1 MRTAAPSPCKASP
14 AMAPCSASP
23 CRWPEAEAR
32 MTTSPAT
39 SSQAGASGVAFLLQL
54 ERRLRL
60 LQDTGEILSL
70 SAQLLGQRLG
80 AQQVACFDIDQ
91 ALQCPTLQHAWSDGL
106 APGAAGEY
114 FLGDY
119 AAGLAEALGAG
130 QALAVSDVASDPRT
144 AMPAA
149 LATFARLGIRAFLNI
164 PIAKDGQLAAL
175 FVVHSRTARLWHAD
189 EIELAVQVSER
200 VWSTIL
206 RAQAEARLRTLSAS
220 METQVAERT
229 REFGRTWNVSPD
241 LLGVLNLDGYFE
253 HSNPAWQATLGWSA
267 EEIRTTKFLELIHPE
282 DLPRTHAAWEAANQG
297 QPALRF
303 ENRYRHK
310 LGGWHWL
317 SWVAVP
323 EGDKVY
329 CSARDITV
337 EKKLEADLAARNS
350 ERERLWRSAQDLM
363 VAIDAEGCFAAVN
376 PAAGAIL
383 GWLPEEMLGR
393 SIFDFVLPED
403 AAATRQALLQV
414 GKESMPSFE
423 NRYRHRDGG
432 HRWLSWVA
440 APEGDLVFATGRH
453 VTLEKEAQNTL
464 HSMQES
470 LRHSEMALLQS
481 QKLEALGKLT
491 GGVAHD
497 FNNVL
502 QIISGNLQLLQLG
515 LDDDPLAAKR
525 IASASAAVERGAKL
539 SAQLLAFARRQ
550 PLKPL
555 VTDLAQLLRATEEL
569 LRRAT
574 GETIETRLLLADNC
588 WRALVDPHQLENV
601 ILNLAI
607 NARDAMDG
615 QGQLTIEL
623 SNCVL
628 GNDYAARHADMTP
641 GDYVQLAVSDTGT
654 GIPAELLDKIFE
666 PFFTTKKEGEGTGL
680 GLSMAYG
687 FLRQS
692 GGHLTVDSL
701 PGHGS
706 TFRIYLPRSLEAETE
721 LPLQLGGPVLGGKET
736 ILVVEDDVQ
745 VQTTVV
751 DMLRGLGY
759 VVLRASDGESALA
772 IIGSGV
778 PIDLLFT
785 DVVMPG
791 KVASTAL
798 ARQARVLL
806 PQLAVLFTSGYTQD
820 AMMQGG
826 RLEPGVELLSKPYRR
841 EDLARRIRH
850 LLANG
855 RHVTALHQYR
865 AQLAPQSPTP
875 AQSEAR
881 HILLV
886 EDNADARA
894 MTGELLDMLGHTVLA
909 VGTAEEA
916 LPLLGTP
923 GLELLLTD
931 ISLPQMS
938 GVELAEVAA
947 RDHPQLEVVF
957 STGHAPANS
966 GVLDPQA
973 RFLVKPFTVEQL
985 QQALLPPD

>member
-1 MRTAAPSPCKASP
+1 MNST
-14 AMAPCSASP
+14 
-23 CRWPEAEAR
+23 
-32 MTTSPAT
+32 PAT

-60 LQDTGEILSL
+60 LQDTGEILAL

-114 FLGDY
+114 FLGDC
-119 AAGLAEALGAG
+119 AAGLAEALAAG
-130 QALAVSDVASDPRT
+130 QALAVSDVMNDPRT
-144 AMPAA
+144 AQPAA
-149 LATFARLGIRAFLNI
+149 QATFARLGIRAFLNI

-175 FVVHSRTARLWHAD
+175 FVVHSRAARLWHAD

-206 RAQAEARLRTLSAS
+206 RAQAEARLRALSAS

-267 EEIRTTKFLELIHPE
+267 EEIRTTKFLELIHPD
-282 DLPRTHAAWEAANQG
+282 DLPRTHAAWDAANQG

-403 AAATRQALLQV
+403 AAATREALLQV

-440 APEGDLVFATGRH
+440 AIEGDLVFATGRH

-464 HSMQES
+464 RRMQES

-515 LDDDPLAAKR
+515 LDNDPLAAKR

-574 GETIETRLLLADNC
+574 GETIETRLLLADDC

-607 NARDAMDG
+607 NARDAMEG

-628 GNDYAARHADMTP
+628 GSDYAARHADVAP

-759 VVLRASDGESALA
+759 AVLRASDGESALA

-820 AMMQGG
+820 AIMQGG

-865 AQLAPQSPTP
+865 AQLAPQP
-875 AQSEAR
+875 APPLPAGR

-894 MTGELLDMLGHTVLA
+894 MTGDLLSMLGHTVLA

-916 LPLLGTP
+916 LPLLDTP
-923 GLELLLTD
+923 GLDLLLTD
-931 ISLPQMS
+931 ISLPRMS
-938 GVELAEVAA
+938 GAELAELAA
-947 RDHPQLEVVF
+947 RDHPRLEVVF

-985 QQALLPPD
+985 QQALLPTG

>member
-1 MRTAAPSPCKASP
+1 MTITPAP
-14 AMAPCSASP
+14 
-23 CRWPEAEAR
+23 RN
-32 MTTSPAT
+32 
-39 SSQAGASGVAFLLQL
+39 QAGASGVAFLLQL

-91 ALQCPTLQHAWSDGL
+91 TLQCPTLQHAWSDGL
-106 APGAAGEY
+106 APGATGEY

-119 AAGLAEALGAG
+119 AARLADALAAG

-149 LATFARLGIRAFLNI
+149 LATFSRLGIRAFLNI
-164 PIAKDGQLAAL
+164 PIAKEGRLAAL
-175 FVVHSRTARLWHAD
+175 FVVHSSAARLWHAD

-206 RAQAEARLRTLSAS
+206 RAQAESRLRALSAT

-267 EEIRTTKFLELIHPE
+267 EEIRTTKFFELIHPE
-282 DLPRTHAAWEAANQG
+282 DLTRTYAAWEAANQG

-323 EGDKVY
+323 EGEKVY

-363 VAIDAEGCFAAVN
+363 VAIDAEGCFTAVN
-376 PAAGAIL
+376 PAASAIL

-393 SIFDFVLPED
+393 SLFDFVLPED
-403 AAATRQALLQV
+403 AAATRQALAQV
-414 GKESMPSFE
+414 SQEAMPSFE

-440 APEGDLVFATGRH
+440 ATEGDLVFATGRH
-453 VTLEKEAQNTL
+453 VTLEKEAESTL
-464 HSMQES
+464 RSMQES

-502 QIISGNLQLLQLG
+502 QIISGNLQLLQMT
-515 LDDDPLAAKR
+515 LDGDPLAAKR
-525 IASASAAVERGAKL
+525 IASASSAVERGAKL

-555 VTDLAQLLRATEEL
+555 VTDLAQLLRSTEEL

-574 GETIETRLLLADNC
+574 GESIETRLLLADDC

-607 NARDAMDG
+607 NARDAMAG

-623 SNCVL
+623 SNIVL
-628 GNDYAARHADMTP
+628 GSDYAARHADVAP

-666 PFFTTKKEGEGTGL
+666 PFFTTKSEGEGTGL

-692 GGHLTVDSL
+692 GGHLTVDSM

-772 IIGSGV
+772 IVGSGV

-791 KVASTAL
+791 KVASTEL
-798 ARQARVLL
+798 ARQARLLL

-820 AMMQGG
+820 AIMQGG

-865 AQLAPQSPTP
+865 AQLAPQSAP
-875 AQSEAR
+875 AQPEGR

-894 MTGELLDMLGHTVLA
+894 MTSELLAMLGHTVLA

-916 LPLLGTP
+916 LPLLATP

-938 GVELAEVAA
+938 GAELAELAA
-947 RDHPQLEVVF
+947 REQPQLEVVF

-973 RFLVKPFTVEQL
+973 RFLMKPFTVKQL
-985 QQALLPPD
+985 QRALLPPGQ

>member
-1 MRTAAPSPCKASP
+1 MTITTPAS
-14 AMAPCSASP
+14 
-23 CRWPEAEAR
+23 R
-32 MTTSPAT
+32 
-39 SSQAGASGVAFLLQL
+39 SQAGASGVAFLLQL

-80 AQQVACFDIDQ
+80 VQQVACFDIDQ
-91 ALQCPTLQHAWSDGL
+91 SLQCPTLQHAWSDGL

-119 AAGLAEALGAG
+119 AAGLADALAAG
-130 QALAVSDVASDPRT
+130 QALAVSDVANDPRT

-164 PIAKDGQLAAL
+164 PIAKEGRLAAL
-175 FVVHSRTARLWHAD
+175 FVVHSSAARLWHAD

-206 RAQAEARLRTLSAS
+206 RARAESRLRALSAT

-253 HSNPAWQATLGWSA
+253 HSNPAWQATLGWTA
-267 EEIRTTKFLELIHPE
+267 EEIRSTKFLELVHPD
-282 DLPRTHAAWEAANQG
+282 DLPRTLAAWDAANQG

-323 EGDKVY
+323 EGEKVY

-337 EKKLEADLAARNS
+337 EKKLEAELAARNS
-350 ERERLWRSAQDLM
+350 ARERLWRSAQDLM
-363 VAIDAEGCFAAVN
+363 VAIDADGCFTAVN

-393 SIFDFVLPED
+393 SLFDFVLPED
-403 AAATRQALLQV
+403 AAATRQALAQV
-414 GKESMPSFE
+414 THEAMPSFE

-440 APEGDLVFATGRH
+440 APEGDLIFATGRH
-453 VTLEKEAQNTL
+453 VTVEKEAQSTL
-464 HSMQES
+464 LSMQES

-502 QIISGNLQLLQLG
+502 QIISGNLQLLQLT

-555 VTDLAQLLRATEEL
+555 VTDLAQLLRSTEEL

-574 GETIETRLLLADNC
+574 GETIETRLLLADDC

-607 NARDAMDG
+607 NARDAMAG

-623 SNCVL
+623 SNSVL
-628 GNDYAARHADMTP
+628 GSDYAARHADVAP

-666 PFFTTKKEGEGTGL
+666 PFFTTKGEGTGL

-721 LPLQLGGPVLGGKET
+721 LPLQLDGPVLGGKET

-759 VVLRASDGESALA
+759 GVLRASDGESALA
-772 IIGSGV
+772 IVGSGV

-791 KVASTAL
+791 KVASTEL

-806 PQLAVLFTSGYTQD
+806 PHLTVLFTSGYTQD
-820 AMMQGG
+820 AIMQGG

-855 RHVTALHQYR
+855 RHVTALHRYR
-865 AQLAPQSPTP
+865 AQLAPQTAPTLP
-875 AQSEAR
+875 EGR

-894 MTGELLDMLGHTVLA
+894 MTSELLAMLGHTVLA

-923 GLELLLTD
+923 GLDLLLTD

-938 GVELAEVAA
+938 GAELAEVAA
-947 RDHPQLEVVF
+947 REQPQLEVVF

-973 RFLVKPFTVEQL
+973 RFLVKPFTVKQL
-985 QQALLPPD
+985 QRALLPPGQ

>member
-1 MRTAAPSPCKASP
+1 
-14 AMAPCSASP
+14 MANGHG
-23 CRWPEAEAR
+23 
-32 MTTSPAT
+32 M
-39 SSQAGASGVAFLLQL
+39 SSRAGGVAFLLQL
-54 ERRLRL
+54 ERRLRPL
-60 LQDTGEILSL
+60 HDTGEILAL
-70 SAQLLGQRLG
+70 SARMLGQRLD
-80 AQQVACFDIDQ
+80 AHQVACFDIEQ
-91 ALQCPTLQHAWSDGL
+91 TLHCPTLPYAWSDGL

-119 AAGLAEALGAG
+119 AAGLAEALA
-130 QALAVSDVASDPRT
+130 AAHPVAVSDVASDPRT
-144 AMPAA
+144 AMPAS

-164 PIAKDGQLAAL
+164 PIVKEGRLAVL

-206 RAQAEARLRTLSAS
+206 RAQAEEQLRALSAS
-220 METQVAERT
+220 MESQVAERT
-229 REFGRTWNVSPD
+229 REFGRTWRVSPD

-253 HSNPAWQATLGWSA
+253 HSNPAWQATLGWSE
-267 EEIRTTKFLELIHPE
+267 EEIRAMRFFELIHPD
-282 DLPRTHAAWEAANQG
+282 DLQRTYAAWDAAKQG

-310 LGGWHWL
+310 LGGWRWL

-323 EGDKVY
+323 EEDKVY
-329 CSARDITV
+329 CSARDISV
-337 EKKLEADLAARNS
+337 EKKLEAELAARNS
-350 ERERLWRSAQDLM
+350 ERERLWRSAHDLM
-363 VAIDAEGCFAAVN
+363 VAVDAEYCFAAVN
-376 PAAGAIL
+376 PAASAIL

-393 SIFDFVLPED
+393 SVFDFVLPDD
-403 AAATRQALLQV
+403 AQATRAALAQV
-414 GKESMPSFE
+414 TGEAAPSFE

-432 HRWLSWVA
+432 YRWLSWVA

-453 VTLEKEAQNTL
+453 VTLEKEAAHAL
-464 HSMQES
+464 RSMQES
-470 LRHSEMALLQS
+470 LRHSETALLQS

-502 QIISGNLQLLQLG
+502 QIISGNLQLLQMTVG
-515 LDDDPLAAKR
+515 GDPQAAKR
-525 IASASAAVERGAKL
+525 IASSCVAVERGAKL

-555 VTDLAQLLRATEEL
+555 VTDLAHLLRSTEDL

-574 GETIETRLLLADNC
+574 GETIDTRLLLADQA
-588 WRALVDPHQLENV
+588 WHALVDPNQLENV

-615 QGQLTIEL
+615 RGQLTIEL
-623 SNCVL
+623 SNSVL
-628 GNDYAARHADMTP
+628 DAAYAARHADVAP
-641 GDYVQLAVSDTGT
+641 GDYVQLAISDTGT
-654 GIPAELLDKIFE
+654 GIAPELLDKIFE

-687 FLRQS
+687 FLKQS
-692 GGHLTVDSL
+692 GGHLKVDSR

-706 TFRIYLPRSLEAETE
+706 TFRIYLPRSLEGASE
-721 LPLQLGGPVLGGKET
+721 LPLQLSGPVLGGKET
-736 ILVVEDDVQ
+736 ILVVEDDLQ

-759 VVLRASDGESALA
+759 FVLRAADGEGALN
-772 IIGSGV
+772 IIGSGIPV
-778 PIDLLFT
+778 DLLFT

-791 KVASTAL
+791 PVASTQL
-798 ARQARVLL
+798 ARQARLLL
-806 PQLAVLFTSGYTQD
+806 PALAVLFTSGYTQD

-850 LLANG
+850 LLAN
-855 RHVTALHQYR
+855 RQHVTALHQYR
-865 AQLAPQSPTP
+865 AQMAPQPAGTP
-875 AQSEAR
+875 ARSGR

-894 MTGELLDMLGHTVLA
+894 MTGELLRMLGHTVSA
-909 VGTAEEA
+909 VACAEDA
-916 LPLLGTP
+916 LPLLNTP

-938 GVELAEVAA
+938 GAELAALAA
-947 RDHPQLEVVF
+947 SRHPQLEVVF

-966 GVLDPQA
+966 GVSDPAA
-973 RFLVKPFTVEQL
+973 RFLVKPFTIEQL
-985 QQALLPPD
+985 QQALRAPGKAGP

>member
-1 MRTAAPSPCKASP
+1 
-14 AMAPCSASP
+14 
-23 CRWPEAEAR
+23 
-32 MTTSPAT
+32 MTTQLHPDG
-39 SSQAGASGVAFLLQL
+39 QGGASGVAFLLQL
-54 ERRLRL
+54 ERRLRPL
-60 LQDTGEILSL
+60 HDTGGILAL
-70 SAQLLGQRLG
+70 SAQMLGQRLG
-80 AQQVACFDIDQ
+80 AQQVACFDIGQ
-91 ALQCPTLQHAWSDGL
+91 ALHAPTLQHAWSDGL

-119 AAGLAEALGAG
+119 AASLADALAAG
-130 QALAVSDVASDPRT
+130 QAVAVSDVASDPRT
-144 AMPAA
+144 ALPAA
-149 LATFARLGIRAFLNI
+149 LAAFTRLGIRAFLNI
-164 PIAKDGQLAAL
+164 PIAKDGRLAAL
-175 FVVHSRTARLWHAD
+175 FVVHSRAARLWRAD

-200 VWSTIL
+200 VWSTII
-206 RAQAEARLRTLSAS
+206 RAQAEEQLRLLSAG
-220 METQVAERT
+220 MERKIAERT
-229 REFGRTWNVSPD
+229 REFGRTWQVSPD
-241 LLGVLNLDGYFE
+241 LHGVLNLDGYFE
-253 HSNPAWQATLGWSA
+253 HSNPAWQATLGWSE
-267 EEIRTTKFLELIHPE
+267 EEIRTTKFFNLIHPD
-282 DLPRTHAAWEAANQG
+282 DLPRTYAAWDAASQG

-310 LGGWHWL
+310 LGGWRWL

-329 CSARDITV
+329 CSARDISV

-363 VAIDAEGCFAAVN
+363 VAVDAEHCFTAVN
-376 PAAGAIL
+376 PAAAAIL

-393 SIFDFVLPED
+393 SLFDFIVPDD
-403 AAATRQALLQV
+403 AGATRQALAQV
-414 GKESMPSFE
+414 AQAPHESVPSFE

-432 HRWLSWVA
+432 YRWLSWVA
-440 APEGDLVFATGRH
+440 AAEGDLIFATGRH
-453 VTLEKEAQNTL
+453 ITVEKEAESTL
-464 HSMQES
+464 RSMQES
-470 LRHSEMALLQS
+470 LRHSETALLQS

-502 QIISGNLQLLQLG
+502 QIISGNLQLLQMTVG
-515 LDDDPLAAKR
+515 DDPLAAKR
-525 IASASAAVERGAKL
+525 IASSTAAVERGAKL

-555 VTDLAQLLRATEEL
+555 VTDLAHLLRSMEEL

-574 GETIETRLLLADNC
+574 GETIDTRMMLADDS

-607 NARDAMDG
+607 NARDAMAG

-623 SNCVL
+623 SNSVL
-628 GNDYAARHADMTP
+628 DCAYAARHADVVP
-641 GDYVQLAVSDTGT
+641 GDYVQLAISDTGT

-666 PFFTTKKEGEGTGL
+666 PFFTTKREGEGTGL

-706 TFRIYLPRSLEAETE
+706 TFRIYLPRSLDAETE
-721 LPLQLGGPVLGGKET
+721 LPLQLSGPVLGGKET

-759 VVLRASDGESALA
+759 FVLRASDGESAMH
-772 IIGSGV
+772 IVGSGI

-791 KVASTAL
+791 KVASTEL
-798 ARQARVLL
+798 ARQARLLL
-806 PQLAVLFTSGYTQD
+806 PELAVLFTSGYTQD
-820 AMMQGG
+820 AIMQGG

-855 RHVTALHQYR
+855 QHVTALQQYR
-865 AQLAPQSPTP
+865 AQLAPQPPTP
-875 AQSEAR
+875 AR
-881 HILLV
+881 PGGRNILLV

-894 MTGELLDMLGHTVLA
+894 MTGDLLGMLGHAVTA

-938 GVELAEVAA
+938 GAELAEVAA
-947 RDHPQLEVVF
+947 RDYPRLEVVF

-966 GVLDPQA
+966 GVSDPHA
-973 RFLVKPFTVEQL
+973 RFLVKPFSIEQL
-985 QQALLPPD
+985 QQALLAPDR

>member
-1 MRTAAPSPCKASP
+1 MSSTP
-14 AMAPCSASP
+14 AL
-23 CRWPEAEAR
+23 R
-32 MTTSPAT
+32 
-39 SSQAGASGVAFLLQL
+39 SQAGASGVAFLLQL

-91 ALQCPTLQHAWSDGL
+91 TLQCPTLQHAWSDGL

-119 AAGLAEALGAG
+119 AAGLADALAAG

-175 FVVHSRTARLWHAD
+175 FVVHSRAARLWHAD

-206 RAQAEARLRTLSAS
+206 RARAEARLRTLTAS
-220 METQVAERT
+220 MEMQVAERT

-267 EEIRTTKFLELIHPE
+267 EEIRTTKFFELIHPD
-282 DLPRTHAAWEAANQG
+282 DLPRTYAAWDAANQG

-323 EGDKVY
+323 EGEKVY

-363 VAIDAEGCFAAVN
+363 VAIDADGCFAAVN

-393 SIFDFVLPED
+393 SIFDFLLPDD

-440 APEGDLVFATGRH
+440 APEGDLIFATGRH
-453 VTLEKEAQNTL
+453 VTVEKEAQNTL
-464 HSMQES
+464 RSMQES

-574 GETIETRLLLADNC
+574 GESIETRLLLADDC

-623 SNCVL
+623 SNSVL
-628 GNDYAARHADMTP
+628 DSDYTARHADVAP

-791 KVASTAL
+791 KVPSTAL

-865 AQLAPQSPTP
+865 AQLAPQQPVPSLPGV
-875 AQSEAR
+875 R

-894 MTGELLDMLGHTVLA
+894 MTGELLAMLGHTVLA

-931 ISLPQMS
+931 ISLPRMS
-938 GVELAEVAA
+938 GAELAEVAA
-947 RDHPQLEVVF
+947 RDYPQLEVVF

-985 QQALLPPD
+985 QQALLPPSLGA

>member
-1 MRTAAPSPCKASP
+1 MTSTAAP
-14 AMAPCSASP
+14 
-23 CRWPEAEAR
+23 R
-32 MTTSPAT
+32 
-39 SSQAGASGVAFLLQL
+39 SQAGASGVAFLLQL

-60 LQDTGEILSL
+60 LQDTGEILAL

-119 AAGLAEALGAG
+119 AARLADALAAG

-164 PIAKDGQLAAL
+164 PIAKEGRLAAL
-175 FVVHSRTARLWHAD
+175 FVVHSSAARLWHAD

-206 RAQAEARLRTLSAS
+206 RAQAESRLRALSAS

-253 HSNPAWQATLGWSA
+253 HSNPAWQATLGWSE
-267 EEIRTTKFLELIHPE
+267 EEIRTTKFFELIHPD

-323 EGDKVY
+323 EGEKVY

-337 EKKLEADLAARNS
+337 EKKLEAELAARNS

-376 PAAGAIL
+376 PASAAIL

-393 SIFDFVLPED
+393 SLFDFVLPED
-403 AAATRQALLQV
+403 AAATRLALAKVTQ
-414 GKESMPSFE
+414 EAMPSFE
-423 NRYRHRDGG
+423 NRYRHREGG

-440 APEGDLVFATGRH
+440 AIEGDLIFATGRH
-453 VTLEKEAQNTL
+453 VTVEKEAQHTL
-464 HSMQES
+464 RNMQES

-515 LDDDPLAAKR
+515 LDGDPQAAKR

-555 VTDLAQLLRATEEL
+555 VTDLAQLLRSTEEL

-574 GETIETRLLLADNC
+574 GETIETRLLLADDC

-623 SNCVL
+623 SNSVL
-628 GNDYAARHADMTP
+628 DSDYAARHADVAP

-654 GIPAELLDKIFE
+654 GIPADLLDKIFE
-666 PFFTTKKEGEGTGL
+666 PFFTTKGEGTGL

-721 LPLQLGGPVLGGKET
+721 LPLQLSGPVLGGKET

-759 VVLRASDGESALA
+759 GVLRAGEGESALA

-791 KVASTAL
+791 KVASTEL
-798 ARQARVLL
+798 ARRARVLL

-820 AMMQGG
+820 AIMRGG

-850 LLANG
+850 LLANR

-865 AQLAPQSPTP
+865 AQLAPQPP
-875 AQSEAR
+875 APPGAR
-881 HILLV
+881 SILLV
-886 EDNADARA
+886 EDHADARA
-894 MTGELLDMLGHTVLA
+894 MTSELLAMLGHTVLS

-916 LPLLGTP
+916 LSLLGTP

-931 ISLPQMS
+931 ISLPRMS
-938 GVELAEVAA
+938 GAELAELAA
-947 RDHPQLEVVF
+947 RDHPRLEVVF
-957 STGHAPANS
+957 TTGHAPANS

-985 QQALLPPD
+985 QQALLAPG

>member
-1 MRTAAPSPCKASP
+1 MSKHGT
-14 AMAPCSASP
+14 SA
-23 CRWPEAEAR
+23 
-32 MTTSPAT
+32 
-39 SSQAGASGVAFLLQL
+39 GGVAFLLQL

-60 LQDTGEILSL
+60 LQDTGEILAL

-80 AQQVACFDIDQ
+80 AQQVACFDIGQ
-91 ALQCPTLQHAWSDGL
+91 TLQCPTLRHAWSDGL

-119 AAGLAEALGAG
+119 AASLADALAAGLAI
-130 QALAVSDVASDPRT
+130 AVSDVASDPRT

-149 LATFARLGIRAFLNI
+149 LPTFTRLGIRAFLNI

-175 FVVHSRTARLWHAD
+175 FVVHSRTARLWHAE

-206 RAQAEARLRTLSAS
+206 RAQAQEQLRLLSAS
-220 METQVAERT
+220 VEHQVAERT
-229 REFGRTWNVSPD
+229 REFGRTWKVSPD
-241 LLGVLNLDGYFE
+241 LLGVLKLDGYFE

-267 EEIRTTKFLELIHPE
+267 EEIRSTPFLDLIHPD
-282 DLPRTHAAWEAANQG
+282 DLQRTYAAWEAASQG

-363 VAIDAEGCFAAVN
+363 VAVDADYCFAAVN
-376 PAAGAIL
+376 PASAAIL

-393 SIFDFVLPED
+393 SVFDFVLPED
-403 AAATRQALLQV
+403 APATRQALAQV
-414 GKESMPSFE
+414 TQEAVPSFE

-440 APEGDLVFATGRH
+440 APEGDLIFATGRH

-464 HSMQES
+464 RNMQES

-502 QIISGNLQLLQLG
+502 QIISGNLQLLQMT
-515 LDDDPLAAKR
+515 LDGDPLAAKR
-525 IASASAAVERGAKL
+525 IASATAAVERGAKL

-555 VTDLAQLLRATEEL
+555 VTDLAQLLRSTEDL

-574 GETIETRLLLADNC
+574 GETIDTRMLLADDC

-623 SNCVL
+623 ANIVL
-628 GNDYAARHADMTP
+628 GSDFAARHADVAP
-641 GDYVQLAVSDTGT
+641 GDYVQLAISDTGT
-654 GIPAELLDKIFE
+654 GIAPELLDKIFE
-666 PFFTTKKEGEGTGL
+666 PFFTTKSEGEGTGL

-692 GGHLTVDSL
+692 GGHLTVDSV

-721 LPLQLGGPVLGGKET
+721 LPLQLDGPVLGGKET

-759 VVLRASDGESALA
+759 FVLRAGNGESALN
-772 IIGSGV
+772 IIASGV
-778 PIDLLFT
+778 PVDLLFT

-791 KVASTAL
+791 KVASTEL
-798 ARQARVLL
+798 ARQARLLL

-820 AMMQGG
+820 AIMQGG

-855 RHVTALHQYR
+855 RHVTALQQYR
-865 AQLAPQSPTP
+865 AQLAPQPP
-875 AQSEAR
+875 APAR
-881 HILLV
+881 PGGRRILLV

-894 MTGELLDMLGHTVLA
+894 MTAELLAMLGHA
-909 VGTAEEA
+909 VQAVATAEEA
-916 LPLLGTP
+916 LPLLATP

-931 ISLPQMS
+931 ISLPRMS
-938 GVELAEVAA
+938 GAELAAVAA
-947 RDHPQLEVVF
+947 REQPQLEVVF
-957 STGHAPANS
+957 STGHSPANS
-966 GVLDPQA
+966 GVGDPRA

-985 QQALLPPD
+985 QQALLPPA

>member
-1 MRTAAPSPCKASP
+1 MTEHRT
-14 AMAPCSASP
+14 
-23 CRWPEAEAR
+23 
-32 MTTSPAT
+32 TTGP
-39 SSQAGASGVAFLLQL
+39 SGVAFLLQL

-60 LQDTGEILSL
+60 LHDTGAILAL
-70 SAQLLGQRLG
+70 SAQMLGQRLG

-91 ALQCPTLQHAWSDGL
+91 TLQCPTLQHAWSDGL

-119 AAGLAEALGAG
+119 AAGLADTLSAG
-130 QALAVSDVASDPRT
+130 HALAVSDVASDPRT
-144 AMPAA
+144 AAPAA

-164 PIAKDGQLAAL
+164 PIAKDGRLAAL
-175 FVVHSRTARLWHAD
+175 FVVHSRAARIWRAD

-206 RAQAEARLRTLSAS
+206 RAQAEEQLRLLSAN
-220 METQVAERT
+220 MEQQVAERT
-229 REFGRTWNVSPD
+229 REFGRTWRVSPD

-253 HSNPAWQATLGWSA
+253 HSNPAWQATLGWSE
-267 EEIRTTKFLELIHPE
+267 EEIRTTKFLELIHPD
-282 DLPRTHAAWEAANQG
+282 DLKRTYAAWEAANQG

-310 LGGWHWL
+310 HGGWRWL

-329 CSARDITV
+329 CSARDISV

-350 ERERLWRSAQDLM
+350 ERERLWRSAHDLM
-363 VAIDAEGCFAAVN
+363 VAVDAEYCFAAVN
-376 PAAGAIL
+376 PASAAIL

-393 SIFDFVLPED
+393 SVFDFVLPED
-403 AAATRQALLQV
+403 AAATRRALAQV
-414 GKESMPSFE
+414 AQVTPEAMPSFE

-453 VTLEKEAQNTL
+453 ITLEKEAESTL
-464 HSMQES
+464 RSMQES
-470 LRHSEMALLQS
+470 LRHSETALLQS

-502 QIISGNLQLLQLG
+502 QIISGNLQLLQMTVG
-515 LDDDPLAAKR
+515 DDPLAARR
-525 IASASAAVERGAKL
+525 IASSTAAVERGAKL

-555 VTDLAQLLRATEEL
+555 VTDLAHLLRSTEDL

-574 GETIETRLLLADNC
+574 GETIDTRLLLDEGA

-607 NARDAMDG
+607 NARDAMEG

-623 SNCVL
+623 SNSVL
-628 GNDYAARHADMTP
+628 DSAYAARHADVVP

-654 GIPAELLDKIFE
+654 GIPPELLDKIFE
-666 PFFTTKKEGEGTGL
+666 PFFTTKREGEGTGL

-692 GGHLTVDSL
+692 GGHLKVDSV

-706 TFRIYLPRSLEAETE
+706 TFRIYLPRSLEAESE
-721 LPLQLGGPVLGGKET
+721 LPLQLDGPVLGGKET
-736 ILVVEDDVQ
+736 ILVVEDDLQ

-759 VVLRASDGESALA
+759 FVLRASDGESALN
-772 IIGSGV
+772 IIGSGI

-791 KVASTAL
+791 KVASTEL
-798 ARQARVLL
+798 ARQARLLL
-806 PQLAVLFTSGYTQD
+806 PELAVLFTSGYTQD
-820 AMMQGG
+820 AIMQGG

-855 RHVTALHQYR
+855 RHVAGLQQYR
-865 AQLAPQSPTP
+865 AQLAPQP
-875 AQSEAR
+875 AAPALPGARPGTR

-894 MTGELLDMLGHTVLA
+894 MTGELLAMLGHAVLA

-916 LPLLGTP
+916 VPLLGTP

-931 ISLPQMS
+931 ISLPHMS
-938 GVELAEVAA
+938 GVELAELVA
-947 RDHPQLEVVF
+947 REHPRLEVVF

-966 GVLDPQA
+966 GVLDPAA
-973 RFLVKPFTVEQL
+973 RFLVKPFTLEQL
-985 QQALLPPD
+985 QQVLLPPGKTGA

>member
-1 MRTAAPSPCKASP
+1 MNR
-14 AMAPCSASP
+14 
-23 CRWPEAEAR
+23 
-32 MTTSPAT
+32 SPAT

-60 LQDTGEILSL
+60 LQDTGDILAL

-91 ALQCPTLQHAWSDGL
+91 TLQCPTLQHAWSDGMP
-106 APGAAGEY
+106 PGAAGEY

-119 AAGLAEALGAG
+119 AASLAEALGAG

-144 AMPAA
+144 ALPAA
-149 LATFARLGIRAFLNI
+149 LATFERLGIRAFLNI

-175 FVVHSRTARLWHAD
+175 FVVHSRAARLWHAD
-189 EIELAVQVSER
+189 DIELAVQVSER
-200 VWSTIL
+200 VWSSIL
-206 RAQAEARLRTLSAS
+206 RAQAESRLRALSAS

-229 REFGRTWNVSPD
+229 RECGRTWNVSPD

-253 HSNPAWQATLGWSA
+253 HANPAWQATLGWSA
-267 EEIRTTKFLELIHPE
+267 EEIRTTRFLALVHPD
-282 DLPRTHAAWEAANQG
+282 DLPRTHAAWEAAKQG

-323 EGDKVY
+323 EGEKVY
-329 CSARDITV
+329 CSARDITL

-363 VAIDAEGCFAAVN
+363 LAIDAEGCFAAVN
-376 PAAGAIL
+376 PASAAIL

-403 AAATRQALLQV
+403 AAATRQALLHA

-432 HRWLSWVA
+432 HRWLSWVTA
-440 APEGDLVFATGRH
+440 IEGDLVFATGRH
-453 VTLEKEAQNTL
+453 ITQEKEAQATL
-464 HSMQES
+464 RSMQES
-470 LRHSEMALLQS
+470 LRHSEMAMLQS

-502 QIISGNLQLLQLG
+502 QIISGNLQLLQMS
-515 LDDDPLAAKR
+515 LDDDPLAARR
-525 IASASAAVERGAKL
+525 IANASSAVERGAKL

-555 VTDLAQLLRATEEL
+555 VTDLAQLLRSTEEL

-574 GETIETRLLLADNC
+574 GESIDTRLLLADDC

-615 QGQLTIEL
+615 HGRLTIEL

-628 GNDYAARHADMTP
+628 GSDYAARHADMAP

-654 GIPAELLDKIFE
+654 GIAAELLDKIFE
-666 PFFTTKKEGEGTGL
+666 PFFTTKGEGTGL

-721 LPLQLGGPVLGGKET
+721 LPLQLSGPVLGGKET

-759 VVLRASDGESALA
+759 AVQRASDGESALA

-791 KVASTAL
+791 KVASTEL
-798 ARQARVLL
+798 ARQAKLLL

-865 AQLAPQSPTP
+865 AQLAPQPPTP
-875 AQSEAR
+875 AQPAGR

-894 MTGELLDMLGHTVLA
+894 MTGELLAMLGHTVLA

-947 RDHPQLEVVF
+947 RGYPQLDVVF

-966 GVLDPQA
+966 GVLDPAA

-985 QQALLPPD
+985 QQALLAPA

>member
-1 MRTAAPSPCKASP
+1 MTITTPAS
-14 AMAPCSASP
+14 
-23 CRWPEAEAR
+23 R
-32 MTTSPAT
+32 
-39 SSQAGASGVAFLLQL
+39 SQAGASGVAFLLQL

-80 AQQVACFDIDQ
+80 VQQVACFDIDQ
-91 ALQCPTLQHAWSDGL
+91 SLQCPTLQHAWSDGL

-119 AAGLAEALGAG
+119 AAGLADALAAG
-130 QALAVSDVASDPRT
+130 QALAVSDVANDPRT

-164 PIAKDGQLAAL
+164 PIAKEGRLAAL
-175 FVVHSRTARLWHAD
+175 FVVHSSAARLWHAD

-206 RAQAEARLRTLSAS
+206 RARAESRLRALSAT

-253 HSNPAWQATLGWSA
+253 HSNPAWQATLGWTA
-267 EEIRTTKFLELIHPE
+267 EEIRTTKFLELVHPD
-282 DLPRTHAAWEAANQG
+282 DLPRTLAAWDAANQG

-323 EGDKVY
+323 EGEKVY

-337 EKKLEADLAARNS
+337 EKKLEAELAARNS
-350 ERERLWRSAQDLM
+350 ARERLWRSAQDLM
-363 VAIDAEGCFAAVN
+363 VAIDADGCFTAVN

-393 SIFDFVLPED
+393 SLFDFVLPED
-403 AAATRQALLQV
+403 AAATRQALAQV
-414 GKESMPSFE
+414 THEAMPSFE

-440 APEGDLVFATGRH
+440 APEGDLIFATGRH
-453 VTLEKEAQNTL
+453 VTVEKEAQSTL
-464 HSMQES
+464 LSMQES

-502 QIISGNLQLLQLG
+502 QIISGNLQLLQLT

-555 VTDLAQLLRATEEL
+555 VTDLAQLLRSTEEL

-574 GETIETRLLLADNC
+574 GETIETRLLLADDC

-607 NARDAMDG
+607 NARDAMAG

-623 SNCVL
+623 SNSVL
-628 GNDYAARHADMTP
+628 GSDYAARHADVAP

-666 PFFTTKKEGEGTGL
+666 PFFTTKGEGTGL

-721 LPLQLGGPVLGGKET
+721 LPLQLDGPVLGGKET

-759 VVLRASDGESALA
+759 GVLRASDGESALA
-772 IIGSGV
+772 IVGSGV

-791 KVASTAL
+791 KVASTEL

-806 PQLAVLFTSGYTQD
+806 PHLTVLFTSGYTQD
-820 AMMQGG
+820 AIMQGG

-855 RHVTALHQYR
+855 RHVTALHRYR
-865 AQLAPQSPTP
+865 AQLAPQTAPTLP
-875 AQSEAR
+875 QGR

-894 MTGELLDMLGHTVLA
+894 MTSELLAMLGHTVLA

-923 GLELLLTD
+923 GLDLLLTD

-938 GVELAEVAA
+938 GAELAEVAA
-947 RDHPQLEVVF
+947 REQPQLEVVF

-973 RFLVKPFTVEQL
+973 RFLVKPFTVKQL
-985 QQALLPPD
+985 QRALLPPGQ

>member
-1 MRTAAPSPCKASP
+1 MSSPHS
-14 AMAPCSASP
+14 
-23 CRWPEAEAR
+23 
-32 MTTSPAT
+32 T
-39 SSQAGASGVAFLLQL
+39 GASGVAFLLQL

-60 LQDTGEILSL
+60 LHETGEILAL
-70 SAQLLGQRLG
+70 SAQMLGQRLG
-80 AQQVACFDIDQ
+80 AQQVACFDIGQ
-91 ALQCPTLQHAWSDGL
+91 TLQCPTLQHAWSDGL
-106 APGAAGEY
+106 APAAAGEY

-119 AAGLAEALGAG
+119 AAGLADALAAG
-130 QALAVSDVASDPRT
+130 HALAVSDVASDPRT

-149 LATFARLGIRAFLNI
+149 LATFGRLGIRAFLNI
-164 PIAKDGQLAAL
+164 PIAKDGQLTFL
-175 FVVHSRTARLWHAD
+175 FVVHSRAARVWHAE

-206 RAQAEARLRTLSAS
+206 RAQAEEQLRRLSAS
-220 METQVAERT
+220 MERQVAERT
-229 REFGRTWNVSPD
+229 REFGRTWHVSPD

-253 HSNPAWQATLGWSA
+253 HSNPAWQATLGWTE
-267 EEIRTTKFLELIHPE
+267 EEIRTTKFLNLIHPD
-282 DLPRTHAAWEAANQG
+282 DLPRTYAAWDAANQG

-363 VAIDAEGCFAAVN
+363 VAVHADGSFVAVN
-376 PAAGAIL
+376 PAASSIL

-393 SIFDFVLPED
+393 SVYDFVLPED
-403 AAATRQALLQV
+403 APATRLALQQA
-414 GKESMPSFE
+414 SHAAMPSFE

-432 HRWLSWVA
+432 YRWLSWVA
-440 APEGDLVFATGRH
+440 AIEGDLIFATGRH
-453 VTLEKEAQNTL
+453 VTLEKEAESTL
-464 HSMQES
+464 RSMQES

-502 QIISGNLQLLQLG
+502 QIISGNLQLLHMTLG
-515 LDDDPLAAKR
+515 DDPQAAKR
-525 IASASAAVERGAKL
+525 IASSTAAVERGAKL

-555 VTDLAQLLRATEEL
+555 VTDLAHLLRSTEDL

-574 GETIETRLLLADNC
+574 GETIETRLLLADDS

-615 QGQLTIEL
+615 EGQLTIEL
-623 SNCVL
+623 GNIVL
-628 GNDYAARHADMTP
+628 DAAYAARHADVVP
-641 GDYVQLAVSDTGT
+641 GDYVQLAISDTGT

-666 PFFTTKKEGEGTGL
+666 PFFTTKSEGEGTGL

-692 GGHLTVDSL
+692 GGHLKVDSV

-721 LPLQLGGPVLGGKET
+721 LPLQLSGPVLGGKET

-759 VVLRASDGESALA
+759 FVLRASDGESAMN
-772 IIGSGV
+772 IVGSGI

-791 KVASTAL
+791 KVASTEL
-798 ARQARVLL
+798 ARQARLLL
-806 PQLAVLFTSGYTQD
+806 PRLAVLFTSGYTQD
-820 AMMQGG
+820 AIMQGG

-850 LLANG
+850 LLAN
-855 RHVTALHQYR
+855 RQHVTALQQYR
-865 AQLAPQSPTP
+865 AQLPPQPDAAAP
-875 AQSEAR
+875 AAR

-894 MTGELLDMLGHTVLA
+894 MTGELLVMLGHVVSA

-916 LPLLGTP
+916 LSLLGTP

-938 GVELAEVAA
+938 GAELADVAA
-947 RDHPQLEVVF
+947 RNYPQLEVVF

-966 GVLDPQA
+966 GVSDPQA
-973 RFLVKPFTVEQL
+973 RFLVKPFTIEQL
-985 QQALLPPD
+985 QQALLAPGR

>member
-1 MRTAAPSPCKASP
+1 MHSVHST
-14 AMAPCSASP
+14 
-23 CRWPEAEAR
+23 
-32 MTTSPAT
+32 
-39 SSQAGASGVAFLLQL
+39 GASGVAFLLQL

-60 LQDTGEILSL
+60 LHETGDILAL
-70 SAQLLGQRLG
+70 SAQMLGQRLS
-80 AQQVACFDIDQ
+80 AQQVACFDIAQ
-91 ALQCPTLQHAWSDGL
+91 SLHCPTLQHAWSDGL
-106 APGAAGEY
+106 ETAAAGEY

-119 AAGLAEALGAG
+119 AAGLADALAAG
-130 QALAVSDVASDPRT
+130 HALAVSDVAIDPRT

-175 FVVHSRTARLWHAD
+175 FVVHSRAARVWQAA

-206 RAQAEARLRTLSAS
+206 RAQAEEQLRLLSAS
-220 METQVAERT
+220 MERQVAERT
-229 REFGRTWNVSPD
+229 REFGRTWQVSPD

-253 HSNPAWQATLGWSA
+253 HTNPAWQATLGWSA
-267 EEIRTTKFLELIHPE
+267 EEIRATQFFNLIHPD
-282 DLPRTHAAWEAANQG
+282 DLPRTYAAWDAANQG

-337 EKKLEADLAARNS
+337 EKKLEAELAARNS

-363 VAIDAEGCFAAVN
+363 VAIDTDGCFAAVN
-376 PAAGAIL
+376 PAASAIL

-393 SIFDFVLPED
+393 SLDEFVLAED
-403 AAATRQALLQV
+403 VPATRLALQQV
-414 GKESMPSFE
+414 SNTAMPSFE

-432 HRWLSWVA
+432 YRWLSWVA
-440 APEGDLVFATGRH
+440 AIEGDLIFATGRH
-453 VTLEKEAQNTL
+453 VTLEKEAESTL
-464 HSMQES
+464 RSMQES

-502 QIISGNLQLLQLG
+502 QIISGNLQLLHMTVG
-515 LDDDPLAAKR
+515 DDPAAAKR
-525 IASASAAVERGAKL
+525 IASSTAAVERGAKL

-555 VTDLAQLLRATEEL
+555 VTDLAHLLRSTEDL

-574 GETIETRLLLADNC
+574 GETIETRLLLADDSWC
-588 WRALVDPHQLENV
+588 ALVDPHQLESV

-615 QGQLTIEL
+615 TGQLTIEL
-623 SNCVL
+623 GNIVL
-628 GNDYAARHADMTP
+628 DDAFAARHADVAP
-641 GDYVQLAVSDTGT
+641 GDYVQLAISDTGT

-666 PFFTTKKEGEGTGL
+666 PFFTTKSEGEGTGL

-692 GGHLTVDSL
+692 GGHLKVDSV

-721 LPLQLGGPVLGGKET
+721 LPLQLSGPVLGGKET

-759 VVLRASDGESALA
+759 FVLRASDGESAMN
-772 IIGSGV
+772 IIGSGI

-791 KVASTAL
+791 KVASTEL
-798 ARQARVLL
+798 ARQARLML

-820 AMMQGG
+820 AIMQGG

-865 AQLAPQSPTP
+865 AQLAPQP
-875 AQSEAR
+875 APALPAGR

-894 MTGELLDMLGHTVLA
+894 MTSELLAMLGHTVLA
-909 VGTAEEA
+909 VGTAEAA
-916 LPLLGTP
+916 LPLLDTP

-931 ISLPQMS
+931 ISLPHMS
-938 GVELAEVAA
+938 GVELAELAA
-947 RDHPQLEVVF
+947 RDYPQLEVVF
-957 STGHAPANS
+957 STGHSPANS
-966 GVLDPQA
+966 GVLDPAA

-985 QQALLPPD
+985 QQALQALT

>member
-1 MRTAAPSPCKASP
+1 MNRTPAP
-14 AMAPCSASP
+14 
-23 CRWPEAEAR
+23 R
-32 MTTSPAT
+32 
-39 SSQAGASGVAFLLQL
+39 SQAGTSGVAFLLQL

-60 LQDTGEILSL
+60 LHDTGEILSL

-91 ALQCPTLQHAWSDGL
+91 TLQCPTLQHAWSDGL

-119 AAGLAEALGAG
+119 AARLADALAAG
-130 QALAVSDVASDPRT
+130 QALAVSDVTSDPRT
-144 AMPAA
+144 ATPAA

-164 PIAKDGQLAAL
+164 PIAKEGRLGAL
-175 FVVHSRTARLWHAD
+175 FVVHSRAARLWHAD

-206 RAQAEARLRTLSAS
+206 RAQAESRLRALSAS
-220 METQVAERT
+220 MEMQVAERT

-241 LLGVLNLDGYFE
+241 LLGVLNLDAYFE
-253 HSNPAWQATLGWSA
+253 HSNPAWQATLGWSR
-267 EEIRTTKFLELIHPE
+267 EEIRTTRFLELVHPD

-323 EGDKVY
+323 EGEKVY

-337 EKKLEADLAARNS
+337 EKKLEAELAARNS

-376 PAAGAIL
+376 PASAAIL

-393 SIFDFVLPED
+393 SLFDFVLPED
-403 AAATRQALLQV
+403 AAATRLALAQV
-414 GKESMPSFE
+414 TQEAMPSFE
-423 NRYRHRDGG
+423 NRYRHREGG

-440 APEGDLVFATGRH
+440 AIEGDLIFATGRH
-453 VTLEKEAQNTL
+453 VTLEKEAQDTL
-464 HSMQES
+464 RTMQES

-515 LDDDPLAAKR
+515 LDGDPLAARR

-555 VTDLAQLLRATEEL
+555 VTDLAQLLRSTEEL

-574 GETIETRLLLADNC
+574 GESIETRWLLADDC

-623 SNCVL
+623 SNSVL
-628 GNDYAARHADMTP
+628 GSDHADVAP
-641 GDYVQLAVSDTGT
+641 GDYVQLAVSDTGS
-654 GIPAELLDKIFE
+654 GIPANLLDKIFE

-687 FLRQS
+687 YLRQS
-692 GGHLTVDSL
+692 GGHLKVDSL

-721 LPLQLGGPVLGGKET
+721 LPLQLDGPVLGGKET

-759 VVLRASDGESALA
+759 GVLRASDGESALA
-772 IIGSGV
+772 IVSSGV

-791 KVASTAL
+791 KIASTEL
-798 ARQARVLL
+798 ARQARLLL

-820 AMMQGG
+820 AIMQGG

-850 LLANG
+850 LLAN
-855 RHVTALHQYR
+855 RQHV
-865 AQLAPQSPTP
+865 S
-875 AQSEAR
+875 S
-881 HILLV
+881 
-886 EDNADARA
+886 
-894 MTGELLDMLGHTVLA
+894 
-909 VGTAEEA
+909 
-916 LPLLGTP
+916 
-923 GLELLLTD
+923 
-931 ISLPQMS
+931 
-938 GVELAEVAA
+938 
-947 RDHPQLEVVF
+947 
-957 STGHAPANS
+957 
-966 GVLDPQA
+966 
-973 RFLVKPFTVEQL
+973 L
-985 QQALLPPD
+985 QQLVHPEQPAAAYPSICCLRMW

>member
-1 MRTAAPSPCKASP
+1 
-14 AMAPCSASP
+14 
-23 CRWPEAEAR
+23 
-32 MTTSPAT
+32 MTSTPVPR
-39 SSQAGASGVAFLLQL
+39 SQAGASGVAFLLQL

-80 AQQVACFDIDQ
+80 AQQVACYDIDQ
-91 ALQCPTLQHAWSDGL
+91 TLQCPTLQHAWSDGL
-106 APGAAGEY
+106 APGAASEY

-119 AAGLAEALGAG
+119 AAGLADALAAG

-149 LATFARLGIRAFLNI
+149 LAAFARLGIRAFLNI
-164 PIAKDGQLAAL
+164 PIAKDGQLEAL
-175 FVVHSRTARLWHAD
+175 FVVHSSAARLWHAD

-206 RAQAEARLRTLSAS
+206 RARAESRLRALTAS

-253 HSNPAWQATLGWSA
+253 HSNPAWQATLGWSR
-267 EEIRTTKFLELIHPE
+267 EEIRTTKFFELIHPD
-282 DLPRTHAAWEAANQG
+282 DLPRTYAAWDAANQG

-310 LGGWHWL
+310 LGSWHWL

-323 EGDKVY
+323 EGEKVY

-393 SIFDFVLPED
+393 SLFDFVLPED
-403 AAATRQALLQV
+403 AAATRQALAQV
-414 GKESMPSFE
+414 TQEALPSFE

-432 HRWLSWVA
+432 YRWLSWVA
-440 APEGDLVFATGRH
+440 AIEGDLIFATGRH
-453 VTLEKEAQNTL
+453 VTLEKEAQSTL
-464 HSMQES
+464 RSMQES

-502 QIISGNLQLLQLG
+502 QIISGNLQLLQLS
-515 LDDDPLAAKR
+515 LDNDPLAAKR

-555 VTDLAQLLRATEEL
+555 VTDLAQLLRSTEEL

-574 GETIETRLLLADNC
+574 GETIETRWLLADDC

-623 SNCVL
+623 SNIVL
-628 GNDYAARHADMTP
+628 GSDYAARHADVAP

-654 GIPAELLDKIFE
+654 GIPSELLDKIFE

-736 ILVVEDDVQ
+736 ILVVEDDVH

-772 IIGSGV
+772 VIGSGV

-865 AQLAPQSPTP
+865 AQLAPPQPAAP
-875 AQSEAR
+875 AQPAGR

-894 MTGELLDMLGHTVLA
+894 MTSELLAMLGHRVLA

-923 GLELLLTD
+923 GLDLLLTD
-931 ISLPQMS
+931 ISLPRMS
-938 GVELAEVAA
+938 GAELAELAA
-947 RDHPQLEVVF
+947 RDYPQLEVVF

-973 RFLVKPFTVEQL
+973 RFLVKPFTVKQL
-985 QQALLPPD
+985 QQALLAPAE

>member
-1 MRTAAPSPCKASP
+1 MTRTPSP
-14 AMAPCSASP
+14 
-23 CRWPEAEAR
+23 RN
-32 MTTSPAT
+32 
-39 SSQAGASGVAFLLQL
+39 QAGASGVAFLLQL

-60 LQDTGEILSL
+60 LQDTGEILAL

-91 ALQCPTLQHAWSDGL
+91 TLQCPTLQHAWSDGL

-119 AAGLAEALGAG
+119 AARLADALAAG
-130 QALAVSDVASDPRT
+130 QALAVSDVANDPRT
-144 AMPAA
+144 SMPAA

-164 PIAKDGQLAAL
+164 PIAKEGRLAAL
-175 FVVHSRTARLWHAD
+175 FVVHSNAARLWHAD

-206 RAQAEARLRTLSAS
+206 RAQAESRLRALTAS
-220 METQVAERT
+220 MEMQVAERT

-253 HSNPAWQATLGWSA
+253 HSNPAWQSTLGWSA
-267 EEIRTTKFLELIHPE
+267 EEIRTTKFLELIHPD

-363 VAIDAEGCFAAVN
+363 LAIDRDHCFAAVN
-376 PAAGAIL
+376 PAATSVL

-393 SIFDFVLPED
+393 SVYDFVLPED
-403 AAATRQALLQV
+403 APATRQALAQV
-414 GKESMPSFE
+414 AQLGQEAMPSFE

-440 APEGDLVFATGRH
+440 AAEGDLIFATGRH
-453 VTLEKEAQNTL
+453 VTLEKEAESSL
-464 HSMQES
+464 RRMQES

-502 QIISGNLQLLQLG
+502 QIISGNLQLLQMTLG
-515 LDDDPLAAKR
+515 DDPVAAKR
-525 IASASAAVERGAKL
+525 IASSTAAVERGAKL

-555 VTDLAQLLRATEEL
+555 VTDLAHLLRATEDL

-574 GETIETRLLLADNC
+574 GETIETRLLLADDS

-607 NARDAMDG
+607 NARDAMAG

-623 SNCVL
+623 GNIVL
-628 GNDYAARHADMTP
+628 DAAYAARHADVVP
-641 GDYVQLAVSDTGT
+641 GDYVQLAISDTGT

-692 GGHLTVDSL
+692 GGHLKVDSV

-721 LPLQLGGPVLGGKET
+721 LPLQLDGPVLGGKET

-759 VVLRASDGESALA
+759 FVLRASDGESALN
-772 IIGSGV
+772 IVGSGV

-791 KVASTAL
+791 KVASTEL
-798 ARQARVLL
+798 ARQARLLL

-855 RHVTALHQYR
+855 RHVTSLHRYR
-865 AQLAPQSPTP
+865 AQLAPQP
-875 AQSEAR
+875 APRRDAR

-886 EDNADARA
+886 EDNDDARA
-894 MTGELLDMLGHTVLA
+894 MTAELLAMLGHTVQA

-916 LPLLGTP
+916 LSLLGTP
-923 GLELLLTD
+923 GLQLLLTD
-931 ISLPQMS
+931 ISLPRMS
-938 GVELAEVAA
+938 GAELAGIAA

-966 GVLDPQA
+966 GVSDPQA
-973 RFLVKPFTVEQL
+973 RFLVKPFTLEQL
-985 QQALLPPD
+985 QQALLAPGPVAG

>member
-1 MRTAAPSPCKASP
+1 MTRTPSP
-14 AMAPCSASP
+14 
-23 CRWPEAEAR
+23 RN
-32 MTTSPAT
+32 
-39 SSQAGASGVAFLLQL
+39 QAGASGVAFLLQL

-60 LQDTGEILSL
+60 LQDTGEILAL

-91 ALQCPTLQHAWSDGL
+91 TLQCPTLQHAWSDGL

-119 AAGLAEALGAG
+119 AARLADALAAG
-130 QALAVSDVASDPRT
+130 QALAVSDVANDPRT
-144 AMPAA
+144 SMPAA

-164 PIAKDGQLAAL
+164 PIAKEGRLAAL
-175 FVVHSRTARLWHAD
+175 FVVHSNAARLWHAD

-206 RAQAEARLRTLSAS
+206 RAQAESRLRALTAS
-220 METQVAERT
+220 MEMQVAERT

-253 HSNPAWQATLGWSA
+253 HSNPAWQSTLGWSA
-267 EEIRTTKFLELIHPE
+267 EEIRTTKFLELIHPD

-323 EGDKVY
+323 EGEKVY

-337 EKKLEADLAARNS
+337 EKKLEAELAARNS

-376 PAAGAIL
+376 PASAAIL

-393 SIFDFVLPED
+393 SLFDFVLPED
-403 AAATRQALLQV
+403 AAATRLALANVSQ
-414 GKESMPSFE
+414 EAMPSFE
-423 NRYRHRDGG
+423 NRYRHREGG

-453 VTLEKEAQNTL
+453 VTLEKEAQDALRT
-464 HSMQES
+464 MQES

-515 LDDDPLAAKR
+515 LDGDPLAARR

-555 VTDLAQLLRATEEL
+555 VTDLAQLLRSTEDL

-574 GETIETRLLLADNC
+574 GESIETRWLLADDC

-623 SNCVL
+623 GNSVL
-628 GNDYAARHADMTP
+628 DSDFAARHADVAP
-641 GDYVQLAVSDTGT
+641 GDYVQLTVSDTGS
-654 GIPAELLDKIFE
+654 GIPADLLDKIFE

-692 GGHLTVDSL
+692 GGHLTVDSV

-721 LPLQLGGPVLGGKET
+721 LPLQLDGPVLGGKET

-759 VVLRASDGESALA
+759 FVLRAGNGESALN
-772 IIGSGV
+772 IIASGV
-778 PIDLLFT
+778 PVDLLFT

-791 KVASTAL
+791 KVASTEL
-798 ARQARVLL
+798 ARQARLLL

-820 AMMQGG
+820 AIMQGG

-855 RHVTALHQYR
+855 RHVTALQQYR
-865 AQLAPQSPTP
+865 AQLAPQPP
-875 AQSEAR
+875 APAR
-881 HILLV
+881 PGGRRILLV

-894 MTGELLDMLGHTVLA
+894 MTAELLAMLGHA
-909 VGTAEEA
+909 VQAVATAEEA
-916 LPLLGTP
+916 LPLLATP

-931 ISLPQMS
+931 ISLPRMS
-938 GVELAEVAA
+938 GAELAAVAA
-947 RDHPQLEVVF
+947 REQPQLEVVF
-957 STGHAPANS
+957 STGHSPANS
-966 GVLDPQA
+966 GVSDPRA

-985 QQALLPPD
+985 QQALLPPA

>member
-1 MRTAAPSPCKASP
+1 MHSVHST
-14 AMAPCSASP
+14 
-23 CRWPEAEAR
+23 
-32 MTTSPAT
+32 
-39 SSQAGASGVAFLLQL
+39 GASGVAFLLQL

-60 LQDTGEILSL
+60 LHETGDILAL
-70 SAQLLGQRLG
+70 SAQMLGQRLG
-80 AQQVACFDIDQ
+80 AQQVACFDIAQ
-91 ALQCPTLQHAWSDGL
+91 SLHCPTLQHAWSDGL
-106 APGAAGEY
+106 ETAAAGEY

-119 AAGLAEALGAG
+119 AAGLAD
-130 QALAVSDVASDPRT
+130 ALAAGHALAISDVAIDPRT

-175 FVVHSRTARLWHAD
+175 FVVHSRAARVWQAA

-206 RAQAEARLRTLSAS
+206 RAQAEEQLRLLSAS
-220 METQVAERT
+220 MERQVAERT
-229 REFGRTWNVSPD
+229 REFGRTWQVSPD

-253 HSNPAWQATLGWSA
+253 HTNPAWQATLGWSA
-267 EEIRTTKFLELIHPE
+267 EEIRATQFFNLIHPD
-282 DLPRTHAAWEAANQG
+282 DLPRTYAAWDAANQG

-337 EKKLEADLAARNS
+337 EKKLEAELAARNS

-363 VAIDAEGCFAAVN
+363 VAIDTDGCFAAVN
-376 PAAGAIL
+376 PAASAIL

-393 SIFDFVLPED
+393 SLDEFVLAED
-403 AAATRQALLQV
+403 VPATRLALQQV
-414 GKESMPSFE
+414 SNTAMPSFE

-432 HRWLSWVA
+432 YRWLSWVA
-440 APEGDLVFATGRH
+440 AIEGDLIFATGRH
-453 VTLEKEAQNTL
+453 VTLEKEAESTL
-464 HSMQES
+464 RSMQES

-502 QIISGNLQLLQLG
+502 HIISGNLQLLHMTVG
-515 LDDDPLAAKR
+515 DDPAAAKR
-525 IASASAAVERGAKL
+525 IASSTAAVERGAKL

-555 VTDLAQLLRATEEL
+555 VTDLAHLLRSTEDL

-574 GETIETRLLLADNC
+574 GETIETRLLLADDSWC
-588 WRALVDPHQLENV
+588 ALVDPHQLENV

-615 QGQLTIEL
+615 TGQLTIEL
-623 SNCVL
+623 GNIVL
-628 GNDYAARHADMTP
+628 DDAFAARHADVAP
-641 GDYVQLAVSDTGT
+641 GDYVQLAISDTGT

-666 PFFTTKKEGEGTGL
+666 PFFTTKSEGEGTGL

-692 GGHLTVDSL
+692 GGHLKVDSV

-721 LPLQLGGPVLGGKET
+721 LPLQLSGPVLGGKET

-759 VVLRASDGESALA
+759 FVLRASDGESAMN
-772 IIGSGV
+772 IIGSGI

-791 KVASTAL
+791 KVASTEL
-798 ARQARVLL
+798 ARQARLML

-820 AMMQGG
+820 AIMQGG

-855 RHVTALHQYR
+855 QHVTALHEYR
-865 AQLAPQSPTP
+865 AQLAPQPDAAAEP
-875 AQSEAR
+875 AAPHAR

-886 EDNADARA
+886 EDNGDARA
-894 MTGELLDMLGHTVLA
+894 MTSELLAMLGHVVMA

-916 LPLLGTP
+916 LNLLGTP

-938 GVELAEVAA
+938 GVQLAEVAA
-947 RDHPQLEVVF
+947 RDYPQLEVVF

-966 GVLDPQA
+966 GVSDPQA
-973 RFLVKPFTVEQL
+973 RFLVKPFTIEQL
-985 QQALLPPD
+985 QQALLAPGR

>member
-1 MRTAAPSPCKASP
+1 MSSTPAP
-14 AMAPCSASP
+14 
-23 CRWPEAEAR
+23 R
-32 MTTSPAT
+32 
-39 SSQAGASGVAFLLQL
+39 SQAGASGVAFLLQL

-91 ALQCPTLQHAWSDGL
+91 TLQCPTLQHAWSDGL
-106 APGAAGEY
+106 APGATGEY

-119 AAGLAEALGAG
+119 AARLADALAAG

-149 LATFARLGIRAFLNI
+149 LATFSRLGIRAFLNI
-164 PIAKDGQLAAL
+164 PIAKEGRLAAL
-175 FVVHSRTARLWHAD
+175 FVVHSSAARLWHAD

-206 RAQAEARLRTLSAS
+206 RAQAESRLRTLSAT

-267 EEIRTTKFLELIHPE
+267 EEIRTTKFFELIHPE
-282 DLPRTHAAWEAANQG
+282 DLTRTYAAWEAANQG

-323 EGDKVY
+323 EGEKVY

-363 VAIDAEGCFAAVN
+363 VAIDAEGCFTAVN
-376 PAAGAIL
+376 PAASAIL

-393 SIFDFVLPED
+393 SLFDFVLPED
-403 AAATRQALLQV
+403 AAATRHALAQV
-414 GKESMPSFE
+414 SREAMPSFE

-440 APEGDLVFATGRH
+440 ATEGDLVFATGRH
-453 VTLEKEAQNTL
+453 VTLEKEAESTL
-464 HSMQES
+464 RSMQES

-502 QIISGNLQLLQLG
+502 QIISGNLQLLQMT
-515 LDDDPLAAKR
+515 LDGDPLAAKR
-525 IASASAAVERGAKL
+525 IASASSAVERGAKL

-555 VTDLAQLLRATEEL
+555 VTDLAQLLRSTEEL

-574 GETIETRLLLADNC
+574 GESIETRLLLADDC

-607 NARDAMDG
+607 NARDAMAG

-623 SNCVL
+623 SNIVL
-628 GNDYAARHADMTP
+628 GSDYAARHADVAP

-666 PFFTTKKEGEGTGL
+666 PFFTTKSEGEGTGL

-772 IIGSGV
+772 IVGSGV

-791 KVASTAL
+791 KVASTEL
-798 ARQARVLL
+798 ARQARLLL

-820 AMMQGG
+820 AIMQGG

-865 AQLAPQSPTP
+865 AQLAPQTAP
-875 AQSEAR
+875 ARPEGR

-894 MTGELLDMLGHTVLA
+894 MTSELLAMLGHTVLA

-916 LPLLGTP
+916 LPLLATP

-938 GVELAEVAA
+938 GAELAELAA
-947 RDHPQLEVVF
+947 REQPQLEVVF

-973 RFLVKPFTVEQL
+973 RFLVKPFTVKQL
-985 QQALLPPD
+985 QRALLPPGQ

>member
-1 MRTAAPSPCKASP
+1 MSSTP
-14 AMAPCSASP
+14 AN
-23 CRWPEAEAR
+23 
-32 MTTSPAT
+32 
-39 SSQAGASGVAFLLQL
+39 SSQAGASGVAFLLHL

-60 LQDTGEILSL
+60 LQDTGDILSL

-91 ALQCPTLQHAWSDGL
+91 TLQCPTLQHAWSDGL

-114 FLGDY
+114 FHGDY
-119 AAGLAEALGAG
+119 AARLADTLAAG

-164 PIAKDGQLAAL
+164 PIAKEGRLAAL
-175 FVVHSRTARLWHAD
+175 FVVHSSAARLWHAD

-206 RAQAEARLRTLSAS
+206 RAQAESRLRTLSAS

-267 EEIRTTKFLELIHPE
+267 EEIRTTKFFELIHPD
-282 DLPRTHAAWEAANQG
+282 DLPRTYAAWDAANQG

-323 EGDKVY
+323 EGEKVY

-376 PAAGAIL
+376 PAASTIL

-393 SIFDFVLPED
+393 SLFDFVLPED
-403 AAATRQALLQV
+403 ASATRLALTQV
-414 GKESMPSFE
+414 TQEAMPSFE

-453 VTLEKEAQNTL
+453 VTLEKEAQATMR
-464 HSMQES
+464 SMQES

-502 QIISGNLQLLQLG
+502 QIISGNLQLLQLR
-515 LDDDPLAAKR
+515 LDDDPQAAKR

-539 SAQLLAFARRQ
+539 AAQLLAFARRQ

-574 GETIETRLLLADNC
+574 GETIETRFLLADDC

-601 ILNLAI
+601 VLNLAI

-623 SNCVL
+623 SNSVL
-628 GNDYAARHADMTP
+628 GSDYATRHADVAP

-654 GIPAELLDKIFE
+654 GIPADLLDKIFE
-666 PFFTTKKEGEGTGL
+666 PFFTTKGEGTGL

-701 PGHGS
+701 HGHGS

-721 LPLQLGGPVLGGKET
+721 LPLQLSGPVLGGKET
-736 ILVVEDDVQ
+736 ILVVEDDMQ

-759 VVLRASDGESALA
+759 GVLRASDGESALA
-772 IIGSGV
+772 VIGSGA

-791 KVASTAL
+791 KVASTEL

-806 PQLAVLFTSGYTQD
+806 PQLTVLFTSGYTQD
-820 AMMQGG
+820 AIMQGG

-865 AQLAPQSPTP
+865 AQLAPQPSVPP
-875 AQSEAR
+875 LPGVRPGMR

-894 MTGELLDMLGHTVLA
+894 MTSELLAMLGHTVLA

-938 GVELAEVAA
+938 GVELAELAA
-947 RDHPQLEVVF
+947 RGQPQLEVVF
-957 STGHAPANS
+957 STGHALANS

-985 QQALLPPD
+985 QLALQAPAR